1 MFHRVLNTP
10 VGILSYSGY
19 YFYRQINA
27 CKSLKVLAKRIIIE
41 KFLILNVDTVYKKQ
55 LDIILKNHNLLRSF
69 PPVHRVKVKRFH
81 TVSLSPYLSCRTN
94 WLIFL
99 RKHGELRMKEHSDL
113 LHHPVN

>member
-1 MFHRVLNTP
+1 M
-10 VGILSYSGY
+10 
-19 YFYRQINA
+19 
-27 CKSLKVLAKRIIIE
+27 KVLAKRIIIE

-99 RKHGELRMKEHSDL
+99 REHGELRMKEHSDL